1 MKIVG
6 GAKIA
11 SPFVFYR
18 MTIREAKL
26 AIKGHRNE
34 MHEAYI
40 SNLYATTNAVGSC
53 LGGKNYKPIDPFEDA
68 TPKRVSK
75 EQMTAEYAARLKA
88 FGIDA
93 RDVTEDGEFKEN
105 WNELSTDEKR
115 NLLFNK

>member
-1 MKIVG
+1 MKI
-6 GAKIA
+6 

-53 LGGKNYKPIDPFEDA
+53 LGGKNYKPIDPFEDITTKKA
-68 TPKRVSK
+68 SK
-75 EQMTAEYAARLKA
+75 NQITAEDVAFYKA

-93 RDVTEDGEFKEN
+93 RDVTEEVEFNDN
-105 WNELSTDEKR
+105 WNELSVEEKR
-115 NLLFNK
+115 KLLFSK

>member
-6 GAKIA
+6 GMKI

-34 MHEAYI
+34 MREAYI
-40 SNLYATTNAVGSC
+40 SNLYATTNSVGSC
-53 LGGKNYKPIDPFEDA
+53 FGGKNFKPIDPFDNISK
-68 TPKRVSK
+68 PKDNT
-75 EQMTAEYAARLKA
+75 MTAEYAARLRV

-93 RDVTEDGEFKEN
+93 RDIDETEFKED
-105 WNELSTDEKR
+105 WNKLSIEEKR